1 MFFGSHSLNSFVM
14 PTVLA
19 TVSDDLKRD
28 IKSDAKELK
37 DTFDR
42 NLRSKLREIKDSSTV
57 FNEIFQVL
65 NQQVTFSREENNVLR
80 EENAKLW
87 THSDKLKENSSRNL
101 RT

>member
-1 MFFGSHSLNSFVM
+1 M

-42 NLRSKLREIKDSSTV
+42 NLRSKLREIKDSSTA

-65 NQQVTFSREENNVLR
+65 NQQVTFSREEDNVLR

-87 THSDKLKENSSRNL
+87 THSDKLKENSSRIL